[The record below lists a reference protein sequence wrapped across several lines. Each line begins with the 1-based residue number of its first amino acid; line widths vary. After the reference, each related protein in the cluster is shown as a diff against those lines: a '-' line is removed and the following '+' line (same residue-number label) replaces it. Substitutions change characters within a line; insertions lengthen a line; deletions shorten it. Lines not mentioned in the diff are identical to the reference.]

1 MEIRIR
7 ATGAVITESEFRQL
21 YKNISFPPQLSEE
34 LINYFDGDVVFESA
48 TPETGRYEIAFRDG
62 VQLIGNKWFTKY
74 SIGPVFQ
81 DTPEA
86 TAAQQQQEY
95 RDRLD
100 NQQASSMRSERN
112 RRLSECDWTVL
123 TDSPVNVNTW
133 SAYRQSLRDVPDQA
147 GFPWD
152 VQWPTKPE

>member
-7 ATGAVITESEFRQL
+7 TTGEVITESEFRQL
-21 YKNISFPPQLSEE
+21 YKNTSFPPQLSEE
-34 LINYFDGDVVFESA
+34 LINSFGGDVVFESP

-74 SIGPVFQ
+74 SKVTLDEDAI
-81 DTPEA
+81 
-86 TAAQQQQEY
+86 AAK
-95 RDRLD
+95 DS
-100 NQQASSMRSERN
+100 QQANLMRSERN

-123 TDSPVNVNTW
+123 PDSPVDVNAW